1 MARRVFKA
9 DPTSEAGLEIGRNA
23 VRLSGSREAFLYVE
37 GNGVYLVGPV
47 SILAQPENIRIG
59 GSWTLPPA
67 YKAALPST
75 AVNPQPILEA
85 NSPVEGFTSVA
96 EEVARLL
103 GELL

>member
-9 DPTSEAGLEIGRNA
+9 YPDADAGLEIGRNA
-23 VRLSGSREAFLYVE
+23 VRLSGGRESLIYIEA
-37 GNGVYLVGPV
+37 NGVYIVGPM

-59 GSWTLPPA
+59 ASWTLPPA

-85 NSPVEGFTSVA
+85 NSPVEGFSSLA
-96 EEVARLL
+96 EEVASLL
-103 GELL
+103 GELI